1 MRPSSPFGNHS
12 SQVPQKI
19 QHKIA
24 KKRIT
29 RRRRIDLDCGC
40 SYYLSINCHGCGFSH
55 RGIHHCNSGA
65 EWRLYLDGSKSPLF
79 QGAEAHQQT
88 FQQRPRLFGDT
99 NPVQPQPAESSGDS
113 QVFLNL
119 PHLDSFT
126 SSDLAF
132 LKSI

>member
-1 MRPSSPFGNHS
+1 MQNLSPSNSHS
-12 SQVPQKI
+12 STVPVKV

-24 KKRIT
+24 KRKTT

-40 SYYLSINCHGCGFSH
+40 SYYMNINCHKYGFTH
-55 RGIHHCNSGA
+55 RGKHHCSSSA

-79 QGAEAHQQT
+79 QGSETQQQT
-88 FQQRPRLFGDT
+88 LQQRVRLFGDSDT
-99 NPVQPQPAESSGDS
+99 IQPQSQEGVGDS
-113 QVFLNL
+113 QVFLDL
-119 PHLDSFT
+119 PNLDSFE